1 MTQNSLLLY
10 ICTNG
15 VRSKW
20 KELFPFH
27 ERKWEKL
34 PRLCF
39 LWDATS
45 GLLAFVI
52 AKPCTEVE
60 GCFQLMKSWGPLNK
74 IAWLF
79 CWYLLSRTIQTIEN
93 SLIIFRCLTFNQQP
107 TNFVSNSKHKIRLNP
122 VEIWLAFESLSIQSI
137 LMSIDTAK

>member
-1 MTQNSLLLY
+1 MTSKMTQNSLLLLY
-10 ICTNG
+10 ICMND

-34 PRLCF
+34 PRSCF
-39 LWDATS
+39 LLDTTS

-74 IAWLF
+74 IAWF
-79 CWYLLSRTIQTIEN
+79 CWYLLSTIQTIWN
-93 SLIIFRCLTFNQQP
+93 SLTIFRCPTFNK
-107 TNFVSNSKHKIRLNP
+107 TASYVKHKNRLDP
-122 VEIWLAFESLSIQSI
+122 VEIWLAFESLSIR
-137 LMSIDTAK
+137 SIDVNWYY